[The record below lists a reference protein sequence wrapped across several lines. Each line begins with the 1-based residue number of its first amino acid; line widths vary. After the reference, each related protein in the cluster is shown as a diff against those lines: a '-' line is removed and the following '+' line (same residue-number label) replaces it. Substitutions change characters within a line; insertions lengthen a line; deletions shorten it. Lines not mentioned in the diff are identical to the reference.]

1 MLRAGFLSPEDRAGL
16 IALARD
22 GSAAHRL
29 ARNAKTYLQGAYVV
43 ALSNSAG
50 LAGELLE
57 LQRFG
62 YDLDAIDSYA
72 GRVEAVTPEQLRKLA
87 RQIFKPDAMSRVVVG
102 PTGQADAAGNAET
115 AAEK

>member
-1 MLRAGFLSPEDRAGL
+1 MQ
-16 IALARD
+16 
-22 GSAAHRL
+22 
-29 ARNAKTYLQGAYVV
+29 NAKTYLQGTYVV

-72 GRVEAVTPEQLRKLA
+72 ARVDAVTPEQLRKLA

-102 PTGQADAAGNAET
+102 PPVRADAAGSAKAT
-115 AAEK
+115 AEK